1 MPATSPWVL
10 SVCMLAG
17 PSVHA
22 DAGDT
27 DRQPAAQIVLT
38 QAIKAYE
45 AVQTL
50 AYTGAYREYIAAGDQ
65 FREQVAY
72 EGKVVVDRNAADTLM
87 PARVR
92 LEFPSRGN
100 VVLYQ
105 DGVETHLIPKHKR
118 AIISRGG
125 SVGMI
130 GPMWFASVVDERYPA
145 GAKLPWEKLEHVLA
159 NATVL
164 RQEKPVELDGVLC
177 DVIYYEGPDDW
188 WRLDHQQF
196 GRLYLSTDDHLLRK
210 SVSIPARGGNAGPGR
225 AELVFRDLE
234 VGVALPEGTFA
245 ADIPEDF
252 DRREFESAPVRRVAP
267 PALGA
272 PAPPWAL
279 EDPAGNTHRLGDYRG
294 RVTLL
299 FFWGTWCRSC
309 VKILPSVQGLGERF
323 RDRGMV
329 VIGIS
334 CNEPPGADPAGV
346 MREHGFDEGVLLEGD
361 KVAKAYGVPDLP
373 AFFLIGV
380 NGEVVHRHAGA
391 DPAMEVVVGE
401 LIEGYLN
408 QKSDEASAR
417 RGRSNE
423 GE

>member
-1 MPATSPWVL
+1 MAATSPWKL

-22 DAGDT
+22 DAGDA
-27 DRQPAAQIVLT
+27 DRQPVAQVVLL
-38 QAIKAYE
+38 QAIDTYA

-50 AYTGAYREYIAAGDQ
+50 TYTGAYRTYIAAGDQ
-65 FREQVAY
+65 FREQAAY
-72 EGKVVVDRNAADTLM
+72 EGKVAIQRNPADTLM

-105 DGVETHLIPKHKR
+105 DGVETHLIPMHKR

-130 GPMWFASVVDERYPA
+130 GPMWFASVLDERYAA

-164 RQEKPVELDGVLC
+164 RREKPVELDGVLC
-177 DVIYYEGPDDW
+177 DVIYYEVPDDW
-188 WRLDHQQF
+188 WRLDRQHF
-196 GRLYLSTDDHLLRK
+196 GRLYLSTDDRLLRK
-210 SVSIPARGGNAGPGR
+210 SVSIAARGGNAEPSR

-234 VGVALPEGTFA
+234 VGVALPEGTLT

-252 DRREFESAPVRRVAP
+252 DRREFESAPVPRVAP

-279 EDPAGNTHRLGDYRG
+279 EDPAGNTHRLSDYRG
-294 RVTLL
+294 RLTLL
-299 FFWGTWCRSC
+299 FFWGTSCRSC

-323 RDRGMV
+323 RERGMV
-329 VIGIS
+329 VISIS

-346 MREHGFDEGVLLEGD
+346 MREHGFDEAVLLEGD
-361 KVAKAYGVPDLP
+361 QVAKAYGVPNLP
-373 AFFLIGV
+373 AFFLIGL

-391 DPAMEVVVGE
+391 DATMEVVVGE
-401 LIEGYLN
+401 LIEGYLKVR
-408 QKSDEASAR
+408 QPPTKPAR
-417 RGRSNE
+417 
-423 GE
+423 